1 MILLFRSL
9 GQCRWYS
16 VPGMIIT
23 LSISPIMPPAFTP
36 LGNSTECLG
45 QFHLSCFLHY
55 VIQTHVFLDSRT
67 MPMAF
72 GLLDNKL
79 HSVCRTTRLSLC
91 DNVSDS
97 VSQIMRQS
105 LWDNVTDSVSQ
116 TMRQS
121 LGQCTDSDSQSLGQ
135 CHRFS
140 LSYNAIES
148 LGHCHW
154 FGLSDNAT
162 ESLGQCHRFSLSD
175 NAIESLGHC
184 HWFGLSDN
192 ATESLGQCHRF
203 SLSGSCGPGVSSR
216 CENWFSACQWR
227 TVIRAPL
234 WFSKSAVCAMEIVIK
249 SAVCAMEIIRATGL
263 HNYPVCPHTMVSVC
277 STSVSVSTTMNT
289 CSSAAEPGFIV
300 YTTIGNMAEKLA
312 LTRN

>member
-105 LWDNVTDSVSQ
+105 LWDHVTDSVSQ

-121 LGQCTDSDSQSLGQ
+121 LGQCADSDSQSLGQ

-140 LSYNAIES
+140 LSY
-148 LGHCHW
+148 
-154 FGLSDNAT
+154 
-162 ESLGQCHRFSLSD
+162 

>member
-55 VIQTHVFLDSRT
+55 VIQTHVFLDSWT

-97 VSQIMRQS
+97 VSQIIRQSLWDHVTDSVSQTMRLSLWDIVIDSVSQTMRQS
-105 LWDNVTDSVSQ
+105 LWDNVTDSVSH
-116 TMRQS
+116 TMRLS
-121 LGQCTDSDSQSLGQ
+121 L
-135 CHRFS
+135 
-140 LSYNAIES
+140 
-148 LGHCHW
+148 
-154 FGLSDNAT
+154 
-162 ESLGQCHRFSLSD
+162 
-175 NAIESLGHC
+175 
-184 HWFGLSDN
+184 
-192 ATESLGQCHRF
+192 
-203 SLSGSCGPGVSSR
+203 
-216 CENWFSACQWR
+216 
-227 TVIRAPL
+227 
-234 WFSKSAVCAMEIVIK
+234 
-249 SAVCAMEIIRATGL
+249 
-263 HNYPVCPHTMVSVC
+263 
-277 STSVSVSTTMNT
+277 
-289 CSSAAEPGFIV
+289 
-300 YTTIGNMAEKLA
+300 
-312 LTRN
+312 